1 MKNILKIGIFFGV
14 VLLLTGCGTK
24 VVKCT
29 KNNDQGA
36 SGYTINSTYE
46 IVSSGDKVSKV
57 EIEEVI
63 TSKNNTTLAYFEDRL
78 KTQYE
83 NQNKK
88 YKGYTVKTKT
98 EKGKTIVNV
107 TIDYSKFD
115 VEKFA
120 NDNDI
125 IKSDIKKSKKMT
137 SDIAKKYYESLGT
150 TCK

>member
-1 MKNILKIGIFFGV
+1 MKNILKVGIFFGV

-83 NQNKK
+83 SQNKK

>member
-1 MKNILKIGIFFGV
+1 MKNILKVGIFFGV
-14 VLLLTGCGTK
+14 VLLLTGFGTK
-24 VVKCT
+24 GVKCT

-78 KTQYE
+78 KKQYE
-83 NQNKK
+83 DQNKK

-125 IKSDIKKSKKMT
+125 IKSDIKKSKNMT